1 MSPTPVTPPEYEF
14 NIHQADLIGALSYR
28 MSGVGFVF
36 MLLGVLQ
43 IAYGIALYMAPRDP
57 AAIERA
63 AAKLGVPVE
72 KLQEQLQ
79 EQMRPATILAT
90 TLTVCIVGLFYFLIG
105 SWTRQAAR
113 SFSGIVHTRGQD
125 VTRLMEA
132 LRSLRK
138 VYGLIYNVMLLA
150 IVIFFVSIGSA
161 IYHHFAR

>member
-14 NIHQADLIGALSYR
+14 NIHQADLIGGLSYR
-28 MSGVGFVF
+28 MAGVGFVF
-36 MLLGVLQ
+36 MLLGILQ
-43 IAYGIALYMAPRDP
+43 IAYGISMYMAPRDP
-57 AAIERA
+57 AAVMRA
-63 AAKLGVPVE
+63 AEKLGVPVE

-79 EQMRPATILAT
+79 EQMRPAAVLAS

-150 IVIFFVSIGSA
+150 ILITFVSIGSTL
-161 IYHHFAR
+161 YHHWVR